1 MREPEYC
8 RLRIWVTQ
16 SMYWMRRS
24 SCESPT
30 VESPDTVALSSLTRS
45 ASSESAIACPERTTT
60 LVALKR

>member
-30 VESPDTVALSSLTRS
+30 VESPDTVAIV
-45 ASSESAIACPERTTT
+45 IADE
-60 LVALKR
+60 KR